1 MKKYIVGLLSI
12 VLIAGGVFFGWW
24 KINKEESFERKNK
37 VTLTGQLEDK
47 DGKLLSNQEIKL
59 SYKKEEIKVKT
70 DNSGYFYTHIEK
82 NKEYD
87 LSSKELEGTI
97 LAKNDDA
104 VKTTMK
110 KGSYFSGKKIDTDDT
125 VTVLRNKAIELDPDN
140 FIYEV
145 ASDYREVTI
154 FSGKEKNEKLDFLI
168 GDIIAIPAQ
177 VDYISG
183 LGLKIIAIEK
193 ESDNYILTTEQAAVE
208 DVLKS
213 FETKGDGYEIDV
225 KDAYLELS
233 DDVQL
238 LDEGQQGVAWG
249 KPKIDTSKT
258 FKLDSSLKI
267 TFPSDELANSIL
279 KEKEKKGLKKRTKTE
294 KLRDNLSFKLTN
306 NIEGTMMMDFKIDFD
321 NLDATNIL
329 LTNKLRL
336 KTSVIMDVDVATY
349 DRDKI
354 KLGQIPMSFKSPY
367 VSADLPL
374 YVKIGA
380 DGVVSIDQS
389 FNSPT
394 AEIESGI
401 KDGKLVNNIE
411 IKKFNEINN
420 PTEREAPQD
429 LEAGFGFDFSIG
441 IGAEIKALSLIPII
455 ELTAFA
461 GPSYDLELKAQL
473 DDGTVLAKSEFAL
486 IKLSLGVDPCYLKPL
501 VDSLIPKID
510 YEENG
515 KSQSVVDAEIEFYSK
530 SFRETKY
537 EWLLKAQYNKLLS
550 VMDKAENLV
559 NTEES
564 IDSKEYKEL
573 VNLVEGRHEKNRD
586 IDFIKLRTEL
596 EKKDPV
602 ILSTIPLKGEDE
614 QQLFTTQKAINEFT
628 EYIEELLSTVAV
640 EIEETSKSSSK
651 NFDQLPQATQFVVI
665 SSLLDSRLTNL
676 IYDGPE
682 VFNNGGTIGATYY
695 EDTQRFSF
703 QAHSGAGVGHPIIDW
718 EIREN
723 DVLFIQSIHRS
734 SFDEYEKKLP
744 KNEVSGSISKSD
756 LFELYERYA
765 EHYDK
770 WGAGTSVKK
779 ESIDPKEY
787 LNESEAMSEKT
798 TIREIILPSIDDIE
812 LTEK

>member
-47 DGKLLSNQEIKL
+47 DGKLLNNQEIKL

-168 GDIIAIPAQ
+168 GDIITIPAQ

-193 ESDNYILTTEQAAVE
+193 ESGNYILTTEQAAVE

-225 KDAYLELS
+225 KDAYLELG

-238 LDEGQQGVAWG
+238 LDEGQQGVAWE
-249 KPKIDTSKT
+249 KPKIKGEIDKSFTDKV
-258 FKLDSSLKI
+258 KI
-267 TFPSDELANSIL
+267 TYPSDKLKKFNKKKRSHEDQDDLSFEMTNKIKGTISLNINIDFDTLENATILASNKIELESNVKLKVKKNLYKNPDKIEIFNLIPKSLPSYVSLEIPFYAKIGAAGEFSIENKFELPTVKSEFGIKKGNLVNPIPTVPNEKSLALGNSDELVDVTQEI
-279 KEKEKKGLKKRTKTE
+279 KQGFEMYFGLG
-294 KLRDNLSFKLTN
+294 
-306 NIEGTMMMDFKIDFD
+306 IGV
-321 NLDATNIL
+321 
-329 LTNKLRL
+329 RL
-336 KTSVIMDVDVATY
+336 KTLTV
-349 DRDKI
+349 
-354 KLGQIPMSFKSPY
+354 
-367 VSADLPL
+367 
-374 YVKIGA
+374 
-380 DGVVSIDQS
+380 
-389 FNSPT
+389 
-394 AEIESGI
+394 
-401 KDGKLVNNIE
+401 
-411 IKKFNEINN
+411 
-420 PTEREAPQD
+420 
-429 LEAGFGFDFSIG
+429 
-441 IGAEIKALSLIPII
+441 IPIV
-455 ELTAFA
+455 ELDIFA
-461 GPSYDLELKAQL
+461 GPSVQCSVTEQLK
-473 DDGTVLAKSEFAL
+473 DKT
-486 IKLSLGVDPCYLKPL
+486 
-501 VDSLIPKID
+501 SLIQYERTLLKFSFEIDPKIFGPILTVILPKQDIEGQRSKINKFKVNEGIEVFSKKIGEKNGSWLAGGD
-510 YEENG
+510 YN
-515 KSQSVVDAEIEFYSK
+515 D
-530 SFRETKY
+530 
-537 EWLLKAQYNKLLS
+537 LLS

-559 NTEES
+559 DTEES
-564 IDSKEYKEL
+564 IDSEDYREL
-573 VNLVEGRHEKNRD
+573 VSLV
-586 IDFIKLRTEL
+586 
-596 EKKDPV
+596 
-602 ILSTIPLKGEDE
+602 KGEHERNEGITFE
-614 QQLFTTQKAINEFT
+614 QMRAEFEKILPSVLTTNGKKAKQLFTTQKAINEFT